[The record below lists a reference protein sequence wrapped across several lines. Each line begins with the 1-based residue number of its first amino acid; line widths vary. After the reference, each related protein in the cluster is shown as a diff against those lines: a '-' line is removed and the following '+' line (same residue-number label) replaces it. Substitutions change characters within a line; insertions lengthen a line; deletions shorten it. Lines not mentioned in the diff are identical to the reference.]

1 MRVRNAVTPMLI
13 PMIELRLGR
22 LCDFG
27 TEGGS
32 AEGRAT
38 RFSERP
44 SSNLACDTEKLE
56 NS

>member
-13 PMIELRLGR
+13 PMIELRLRR

-27 TEGGS
+27 VEGGS
-32 AEGRAT
+32 AEGMAIM
-38 RFSERP
+38 FSERP